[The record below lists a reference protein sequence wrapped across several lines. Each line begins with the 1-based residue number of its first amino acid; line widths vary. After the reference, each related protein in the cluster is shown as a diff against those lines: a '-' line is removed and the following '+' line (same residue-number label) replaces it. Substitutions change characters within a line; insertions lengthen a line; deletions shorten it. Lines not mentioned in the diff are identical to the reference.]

1 MSDVSDLLVEV
12 GTEELPPK
20 SLKRLS
26 QAFGELLR
34 GGLEKASLN
43 HGEIRRYATPRRLA
57 VLVENVAKNQP
68 EQHRERRGPAL
79 AAAFDEADRPTQAA
93 LGFARSCGV
102 EVDELER
109 LETEKGRWLVFR
121 STNPGQA
128 ATSLLPGI
136 VGNALAKLPI
146 SKRMRWADLDVEFVR
161 PVHWV
166 VMLLGKSTVAADILG
181 VTSGHQSRGH
191 RFHHPDALTIR
202 EPADYVSQLFDSGY
216 VVASFSTRLEMI
228 RKQVED
234 ITEGLGGD
242 AVIDEDLLEEV
253 TGLVEW
259 PVPVL
264 GNFDKRFLDLPSRV
278 LIATMQDH
286 QKYFHVVDKENRLL
300 PHFVA
305 ISNIH
310 SANPVAV
317 KEGNERVI
325 RPRLE
330 DAAFFYETD
339 LQESLENRLDD
350 LKGVVFQEQLGTLN
364 DKSRRVSTLSAHVSI
379 ATGAMPEEVNLA
391 RRAGLLSKC
400 DLVTSLVGEFPELQG
415 YMGREYARKNGEPEA
430 VATALEEL
438 YMPRFAGDRIPESAC
453 GRAVAIADKLDTLV
467 GIFGIGQVPSGEKDP
482 FGLRRA
488 ALGVLRIL
496 IEAKLDLELP
506 KLLEAAQQGYGN
518 RLDDKRVVEHVFD
531 FMMDRLRAYFLD
543 KDVPGDVFSAVLARR
558 PTRPHDLSQRVLAV
572 DTFRKLPEAAS
583 LTAANKRIQ
592 NILKQANEPVP
603 DEVNDALFAEDA
615 EWDLA
620 AKLTGLR
627 PSITALL
634 QKGDYTSALTQLAG
648 LRDSVDAFFD
658 GVRVMADD
666 EATRRN
672 RLALLHD
679 IRELFLHTADVS
691 RLQI

>member
-1 MSDVSDLLVEV
+1 MNDASDFLVEV

-34 GGLEKASLN
+34 DELQTASLN
-43 HGEIRRYATPRRLA
+43 HGEMHLYATPRRLA
-57 VLVENVAKNQP
+57 VLVENVAKHQP
-68 EQHRERRGPAL
+68 EQHQERRGPAL
-79 AAAFDEADRPTQAA
+79 TAAFDEDDRPTQAA
-93 LGFARSCGV
+93 LGFARSCSV
-102 EVDELER
+102 QVDQLER

-121 STNPGQA
+121 STKPSQA

-146 SKRMRWADLDVEFVR
+146 PKRMRWADTNVEFVR

-166 VMLLGKSTVAADILG
+166 VMLLGEDTIAADVLG
-181 VTSGHQSRGH
+181 VTSGHQSWGH
-191 RFHHPDALTIR
+191 RFHHSGALTIH
-202 EPADYVSQLFDSGY
+202 EPSDYASQLLDSGY

-228 RKQVED
+228 RTQVED
-234 ITEGLGGD
+234 ITEGVGGD
-242 AVIDEDLLEEV
+242 AVIDEELLEEV

-264 GNFDKRFLDLPSRV
+264 GGFDKRFLELPSRV

-305 ISNIH
+305 ISNID
-310 SANPVAV
+310 STNPAAV

-339 LQESLENRLDD
+339 LQAKLENQLEN
-350 LKGVVFQEQLGTLN
+350 LKGVVFQERLGTLN
-364 DKSRRVSTLSAHVSI
+364 DKSRRVSALSAHVLI
-379 ATGAMPEEVNLA
+379 ATGAMPGEVNLA

-400 DLVTSLVGEFPELQG
+400 DLVTNMVGEFPELQG
-415 YMGREYARKNGEPEA
+415 YIGREYARRSGEPEA
-430 VATALEEL
+430 VATALEEH

-467 GIFGIGQVPSGEKDP
+467 GIFGIGQAPSGEKDP

-496 IEAKLDLELP
+496 IEGKLDLELP
-506 KLLEAAQQGYGN
+506 KLLEAAQQEYDN
-518 RLDDKRVVEHVFD
+518 VLEDERVVEHVFD

-543 KDVPGDVFSAVLARR
+543 RDVPGDVFSAVLARR
-558 PTRPHDLSQRVLAV
+558 PTRPHDLSQRILAV

-592 NILKQANEPVP
+592 NILKQANDPVP
-603 DEVNDALFAEDA
+603 HEVNDALFAEDA
-615 EWDLA
+615 EWNLA

-627 PSITALL
+627 PSIIALL
-634 QKGDYTSALTQLAG
+634 RKGDYTSALTQLAG

-658 GVRVMADD
+658 SVKVMADD

-679 IRELFLHTADVS
+679 IRELFLQTADIS
-691 RLQI
+691 RLQT